1 MSCPFLA
8 DHVVVRVARPQH
20 DPEDEPAVSSLDPEY
35 FEFDCASLPSRPP
48 VPRLTHVAL
57 RRTDQELNKE
67 ELKKLLYDEV
77 MSFQSLL

>member
-1 MSCPFLA
+1 MSCPSLA
-8 DHVVVRVARPQH
+8 DRVVVRVARPQH

-35 FEFDCASLPSRPP
+35 FEFDCASPLSYSSVSP
-48 VPRLTHVAL
+48 LTRVAL